1 MQKKTKKGQK
11 TAQKSAT
18 IALNRKARHNYI
30 IEDKFEAGLALQGW
44 EVKSIRAG
52 KAQLAESHVIIK
64 KGEAW
69 LLNAHIS
76 PLKTTSTHFEVDPK
90 RTRKLLLNHREIK
103 KLIGF
108 VEQKGQ
114 TIVPLALYW
123 KKNRVKLEI
132 ATAIGKKLY
141 DKRATEKARDWQRQ
155 KERIMKK

>member
-1 MQKKTKKGQK
+1 MAKKKPNATKTGAKNK
-11 TAQKSAT
+11 T
-18 IALNRKARHNYI
+18 IALNRKARHNYSI
-30 IEDKFEAGLALQGW
+30 GDKYEAGLVLMGW

-52 KAQLAESHVIIK
+52 KAQLSESHVIIK
-64 KGEAW
+64 QGEAW

-76 PLKTTSTHFEVDPK
+76 PLKSASTHVNAEPE
-90 RTRKLLLNHREIK
+90 RTRKLLLNHRELK

-123 KKNRVKLEI
+123 KKNKVKIEI
-132 ATAIGKKLY
+132 ATAVGKKLY
-141 DKRATEKARDWQRQ
+141 DKRASDKARDWQRQ